1 MLRRLITYALMGAI
15 VGALYKLF
23 TSGKQRRLPGMPRGW
38 HELAEHDV
46 VAREAIEVGQRLQR
60 LLEDEEID
68 LQHTLSTDVHA
79 IIETIVGLVTTRRE
93 VETYI
98 DELGAHPAGR
108 RKGRPMPGQ
117 AQRQREETR
126 TALEARAD
134 RLAEE
139 SQQAV
144 AGLRAVYFE
153 MLQTLE
159 AGGSGGQLAIERTRG
174 LVDDLR
180 AHAKAEV
187 EIRNMLGTDR
197 DRT

>member
-1 MLRRLITYALMGAI
+1 MLRRLITYALIGAV

-23 TSGKQRRLPGMPRGW
+23 TSGTPRRLPRMPRAW
-38 HELAEHDV
+38 RDLAEHDA

-98 DELGAHPAGR
+98 DELGAHPTGR

-117 AQRQREETR
+117 AQRQREETSA
-126 TALEARAD
+126 ALEARAD

-153 MLQTLE
+153 MLQIFE
-159 AGGSGGQLAIERTRG
+159 AGGSGGQRAIERTRG